1 MADHADV
8 EWFTFW
14 QLLLF
19 VLFLGTTWAG
29 AQLAQYACLPALIG
43 EVLVGCLLGPPLADA
58 VPFARAVALLGGV
71 GIVLL
76 TVEAG
81 LEVDVA
87 MLKSV
92 GPRGVAIALCGSVFG
107 PFLAGFGL
115 ATAVGCSTRE
125 SLAVG
130 AALAPTSMGCAVVM
144 FKEARM
150 LNTVIGQTVVA
161 AAVLDDIVALVLLS
175 ELQALRRPSAVA
187 FVVPIVSALAFLGG
201 IGAFAVLLVPRL
213 MARLLSRV
221 PSRHVP
227 NTVLALLFTTT
238 VGLMAALHA
247 GRASHLLGAFL
258 GGLCFCTLPSV
269 HSLWQQQVK
278 RLQTWLLRLF
288 FAATVGFNIPIK
300 HLWTPR
306 VWALGT
312 LFTCALS
319 LKLAT
324 GLLAKPLTMDSFL
337 AVGCAMAAWGEFAF
351 LVANTAF
358 AEGTLSPEVH
368 AAVSLAVLLSLIIG
382 PASLRL
388 VLRRMTS
395 RAAASLAQV
404 LEGSPPP
411 NAGAA
416 AAAAPLYLKLD
427 IKVQDRWGLLPDILR
442 TLASHSVAVLDCRLD
457 SQAGLTLLEAFL
469 RDDAAG
475 NVDHLAALRRALASQ
490 VVHDPQAELTER
502 DDDDFG
508 TLRGIRLVPW
518 SPSDSDAHDP
528 VAHMRASAR
537 LRRGASAQ
545 LMPHS
550 EEGEPDGEVGHCEEG
565 GKRRDAGLL
574 RHTASEADIADDLIA
589 AAEADAA
596 QQAALRD
603 EGGSGLAGML
613 RSSPVPG
620 TLSRTRSARST
631 LVRVPSAALRRGES
645 LTMPATAGRGALLRP
660 RSVGGGVHTEFEA
673 AVLAFRASRDDAA

>member
-1 MADHADV
+1 MSAQGAEV
-8 EWFTFW
+8 EWTFW

-19 VLFLGTTWAG
+19 LLFLGATWAG
-29 AQLAQYACLPALIG
+29 AHLAQCARLPALIG

-58 VPFARAVALLGGV
+58 VPFAGAVSLLGGV

-92 GPRGVAIALCGSVFG
+92 GPRGVAVALCGSVFG

-115 ATAVGCSTRE
+115 ATAAGCSARE

-130 AALAPTSMGCAVVM
+130 AALAPTSMGCAVVL

-150 LNTVIGQTVVA
+150 LNTPVGQTVVA
-161 AAVLDDIVALVLLS
+161 AAVLDDIIALVLLS
-175 ELQALRRPSAVA
+175 ELQALRKPSKLA
-187 FVVPIVSALAFLGG
+187 FIVPIVSALAFLVG
-201 IGAFAVLLVPRL
+201 IGAFAVMLVPKL
-213 MARLLSRV
+213 MARVLPRV
-221 PSRHVP
+221 PSKHVP
-227 NTVLALLFTTT
+227 TTVLALLFTAT

-258 GGLCFCTLPSV
+258 GGLCFSSLPSV
-269 HSLWQQQVK
+269 HALWQQQVK

-288 FAATVGFNIPIK
+288 FSATVGFNIPIR

-312 LFTCALS
+312 LFTCALA

-324 GLLAKPLTMDSFL
+324 GLLARPLTVDTFL

-351 LVANTAF
+351 LVANTAL
-358 AEGTLSPEVH
+358 AEGTLSAEVH
-368 AAVSLAVLLSLIIG
+368 AAVSLAVLLSLLIG

-388 VLRRMTS
+388 VLRRMNT

-404 LEGSPPP
+404 LD
-411 NAGAA
+411 AG
-416 AAAAPLYLKLD
+416 AAPLYLKLD
-427 IKVQDRWGLLPDILR
+427 LRVQDRWALLPDILG
-442 TLASHSVAVLDCRLD
+442 TLAAYNVTVLDCRVD

-469 RDDAAG
+469 RDDAAC
-475 NVDHLAALRRALASQ
+475 DESHLSALRVALAEN
-490 VVHDPQAELTER
+490 VAHDPLAELSER
-502 DDDDFG
+502 EEDNFAI
-508 TLRGIRLVPW
+508 LRGIRLVPW
-518 SPSDSDAHDP
+518 SPTHSDGDP
-528 VAHMRASAR
+528 VANMRASSR

-550 EEGEPDGEVGHCEEG
+550 EEGEHDGDAGRCDEEG
-565 GKRRDAGLL
+565 GRRDDLLL
-574 RHTASEADIADDLIA
+574 RNASAADVADDCIA
-589 AAEADAA
+589 SADADAA
-596 QQAALRD
+596 EQSALRD
-603 EGGSGLAGML
+603 EGGTGLAGML

-620 TLSRTRSARST
+620 TLARTRSARST
-631 LVRVPSAALRRGES
+631 LVRVPSVALRRGES
-645 LTMPATAGRGALLRP
+645 LTMPAAGRGALLRP
-660 RSVGGGVHTEFEA
+660 GSVGAHEGVMSDFER
-673 AVLAFRASRDDAA
+673 AVLAFRRGEDREMSH